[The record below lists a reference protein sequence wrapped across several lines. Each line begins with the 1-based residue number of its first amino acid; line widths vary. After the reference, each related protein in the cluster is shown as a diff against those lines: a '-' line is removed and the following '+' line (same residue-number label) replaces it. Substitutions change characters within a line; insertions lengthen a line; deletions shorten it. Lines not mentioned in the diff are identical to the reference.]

1 MTPAAI
7 LTLLV
12 VAVAIFLIVREVAP
26 PDVMLFAALVV
37 LMGVGIVSP
46 ERALAAFGNPA
57 VATVGALFVVAAGMR
72 ATGVLERASHAIL
85 GRGRGITPALFR
97 LTSSTAAL
105 SAFLANTPIVAMGV
119 PTVVSWAERNRV
131 SPSRLLIP
139 LSYASILGG
148 ICTLIGTST
157 NLVSHGLL
165 LQAGM
170 PGLGF
175 FELAAIGVPCA
186 AVGTLYLVRAAPRL
200 LTDRVPIRTVG
211 EDVRR
216 YLVEMRLS
224 DPSPLVGKTIVEA
237 GLRHLPGL
245 FLVRVE
251 RPSGTI
257 SPVGPE
263 VRLLS
268 GDLLTFA
275 GVVESIVDLRKHGG
289 LTPTTSERPH
299 DATGWELH
307 EAVVSPGS
315 PLVGSNIRDAGFR
328 GRYNAAVIAVHRHG
342 ERIERRIGDI
352 ALRAGDVLLIEA
364 AGAFTRAFRDSPDFY
379 LVSRVGDSAAPRRNR
394 ALAAVLILTAMVV
407 LAALEILPIVVS
419 ALGAGMAMVAVG
431 CLSIGEAKRSIDWS
445 VLLTIGSAL
454 GIAVALEAS
463 GAAAILAEGVG
474 GAGAAFGALGVLAAS
489 IVAAMFLNA
498 LVSNTASA
506 AIMFPVAVSAAA
518 SLGLDPRPFVIGIT
532 VAASLSLS
540 TPIAYQTNL
549 IVYGPGGYRF
559 TDFARIGLPLQILLA
574 ILCVLLIPLI
584 WPLTI

>member
-1 MTPAAI
+1 VPPGAI
-7 LTLLV
+7 LTIVV
-12 VAVAIFLIVREVAP
+12 VAAAIFLITREVAP
-26 PDVMLFAALVV
+26 PDALLFAALVV
-37 LMGVGIVSP
+37 LMAAGVVTP
-46 ERALAAFGNPA
+46 ERALASFGNPA
-57 VATVGALFVVAAGMR
+57 IATIGALFIVAAGMR
-72 ATGVLERASHAIL
+72 STGVLESASRTIL
-85 GRGRGITPALFR
+85 GQGGGLSSGLAR
-97 LTSSTAAL
+97 LTASTAAL
-105 SAFLANTPIVAMGV
+105 SAFIANTPIVAMGV
-119 PTVVSWAERNRV
+119 PTVTSWAERNRV

-165 LQAGM
+165 LQEGM
-170 PGLGF
+170 PGFGF

-186 AVGTLYLVRAAPRL
+186 VLGTVYLVLAAPHL
-200 LTDRVPIRTVG
+200 LSDRVPIRTVG
-211 EDVRR
+211 DDVRR

-257 SPVGPE
+257 SPVGPD

-275 GVVESIVDLRKHGG
+275 GVVESIVDLRKYDG
-289 LTPTTSERPH
+289 LVPTGSERSRNVV
-299 DATGWELH
+299 GWELH

-342 ERIERRIGDI
+342 ERIEGRIGDI
-352 ALRAGDVLLIEA
+352 ILRPGDTLLIEA
-364 AGAFTRAFRDSPDFY
+364 AGAFYRAFRDSPDFY
-379 LVSRVGDSAAPRRNR
+379 LISRVGDSAAPRRDR
-394 ALAAVLILTAMVV
+394 ALPAVLIMVAMVALAALDV
-407 LAALEILPIVVS
+407 LPIVVT
-419 ALGAGMAMVAVG
+419 ALGAAMAMVAFR
-431 CLSIGEAKRSIDWS
+431 CLSLGEAKRSVDWS
-445 VLLTIGSAL
+445 VLVTIGSAL
-454 GIAVALEAS
+454 GIATALESS
-463 GAAAILAEGVG
+463 GAAATLAIGVDDVGLVFG
-474 GAGAAFGALGVLAAS
+474 GLGVLAAA
-489 IVAAMFLNA
+489 IVAAMLLTA
-498 LVSNTASA
+498 VVSNTAAA

-518 SLGLDPRPFVIGIT
+518 SLSLDPRPFVVGIT
-532 VAASLSLS
+532 VASSLSFS

-559 TDFARIGLPLQILLA
+559 TDFTRIGVPLQILLA
-574 ILCVLLIPLI
+574 IVCLLLIPLV
-584 WPLTI
+584 WPLAA